1 MKKSVSAMPIIASAN
16 TLSTAQDTTHV
27 KVEREVT
34 IHDRDIP
41 SETRYYVCQSRCG
54 VRQLSPGNCPKCNKK
69 LYPVN

>member
-34 IHDRDIP
+34 PHDPNIP
-41 SETRYYVCQSRCG
+41 SETRYYVCHNRCS
-54 VRQLSPGNCPKCNKK
+54 VRKSSPGNCPICNKK